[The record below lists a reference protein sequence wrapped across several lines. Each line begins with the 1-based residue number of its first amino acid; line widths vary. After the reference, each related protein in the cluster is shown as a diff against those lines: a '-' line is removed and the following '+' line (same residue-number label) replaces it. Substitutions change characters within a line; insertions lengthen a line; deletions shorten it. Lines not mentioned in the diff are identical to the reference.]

1 MASLT
6 SSSAC
11 LRLSAITIAVAT
23 AAAAAIGGSAQA
35 TAAPSDVPFRAQAV
49 NGQSILFEIE
59 RGAMAV
65 EQGVLTVRNAAGTTV
80 ATQELKYYRD
90 GRAYPINAT
99 VTGRTATFSPVTD
112 VAKSTKVAPSQLPGA
127 KPAYWKIDGPQT
139 RQERDDKALQQF
151 ITDLGN
157 AMTVSSIVGMVI
169 GGIIGCIFGIPLFVL
184 GCIPGAML
192 GMSFGSI
199 LGSMLGGGGGIIG
212 AGQKY
217 QDTINKPF
225 KPKFKWVPN
234 KKSGN
239 KTPPK
244 RKN

>member
-80 ATQELKYYRD
+80 ASGASLDLRNVAVGAEAITLNGTTGVSGKKAFKTITGVSASATISNGCFIGTGDVLGLPFFLPATSQILGDLED
-90 GRAYPINAT
+90 GVYDGT
-99 VTGRTATFSPVTD
+99 
-112 VAKSTKVAPSQLPGA
+112 
-127 KPAYWKIDGPQT
+127 IDGTAVAGVTSVATSTTGDVRGTYDPGVSCDGAVNFKLLVITADPTKRGVPQY
-139 RQERDDKALQQF
+139 
-151 ITDLGN
+151 
-157 AMTVSSIVGMVI
+157 
-169 GGIIGCIFGIPLFVL
+169 
-184 GCIPGAML
+184 
-192 GMSFGSI
+192 
-199 LGSMLGGGGGIIG
+199 
-212 AGQKY
+212 AG
-217 QDTINKPF
+217 
-225 KPKFKWVPN
+225 
-234 KKSGN
+234 
-239 KTPPK
+239 
-244 RKN
+244 

>member
-112 VAKSTKVAPSQLPGA
+112 AAKSTKVAPSQLPGA

-212 AGQKY
+212 AVRSIRTQSTNRSNPSSSGCR
-217 QDTINKPF
+217 T
-225 KPKFKWVPN
+225 
-234 KKSGN
+234 KSGN

-244 RKN
+244 KKN

>member
-1 MASLT
+1 MLLAPRWPRR
-6 SSSAC
+6 SS
-11 LRLSAITIAVAT
+11 
-23 AAAAAIGGSAQA
+23 
-35 TAAPSDVPFRAQAV
+35 
-49 NGQSILFEIE
+49 
-59 RGAMAV
+59 
-65 EQGVLTVRNAAGTTV
+65 
-80 ATQELKYYRD
+80 KYYRD
-90 GRAYPINAT
+90 GRAYPINTT

-112 VAKSTKVAPSQLPGA
+112 VASRPKTRRRQLPGA

-199 LGSMLGGGGGIIG
+199 LSSMLGGGGGNHRRG
-212 AGQKY
+212 SEY

-225 KPKFKWVPN
+225 KPKFSGCRN
-234 KKSGN
+234 KEVGN
-239 KTPPK
+239 KTPPTEEELTTLLQ
-244 RKN
+244 